1 MEKFI
6 QELILFVASFI
17 IVFLLYRIFIV
28 KKAKRK
34 KNPKEPFEVTYLIN
48 KYKLDLEKINYNKL
62 LNVVSL
68 VSSFDVALIVV
79 IILLFK
85 NFYVEIIIGIISTVI
100 IILVSY
106 HLIYL
111 VYKKKGMIKDE
122 SKRNRK

>member
-1 MEKFI
+1 MEGFI
-6 QELILFVASFI
+6 KELILFVISYI
-17 IVFLLYRIFIV
+17 IVFLLYRIFII

-34 KNPKEPFEVTYLIN
+34 KNPKEPFEVTYLVN
-48 KYKLDLEKINYNKL
+48 KYKLDLEKINYKRL
-62 LNVVSL
+62 LNIISL
-68 VSSFDVALIVV
+68 ISSFDIALVVV

-85 NFYVEIIIGIISTVI
+85 SFILEIIVGFITTLI

-106 HLIYL
+106 HLVYL